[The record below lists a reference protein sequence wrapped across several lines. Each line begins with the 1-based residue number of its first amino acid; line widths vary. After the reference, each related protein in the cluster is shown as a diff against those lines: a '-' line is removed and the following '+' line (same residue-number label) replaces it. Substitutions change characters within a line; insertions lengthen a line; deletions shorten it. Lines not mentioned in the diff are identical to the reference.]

1 MWVFI
6 FKVHCGFDM
15 EFYIV
20 LLILCLIPVAYSET
34 DPNDLKILMDFK
46 NGLEN
51 PELLK
56 WPDHGD
62 DDPCGSKWQYVFC
75 SGDRVTQLQ
84 AKNLGL
90 KGPLPQNFNQL
101 EKLYNLGLQ
110 GNQLN
115 GKLPSFSGLSD
126 LEKLF
131 LDKNEFDTI
140 PSDFFD
146 GLTSI
151 QILALDSNPFNK
163 TTGWSLPDSLA
174 NSVLLQTLSLMDCNL
189 VGPLPDYLGKLPALT
204 DLKLSYNRLSG
215 EIPASFGQSLM
226 QILWLNN
233 QDGGTGGM
241 TGPIDVVAK
250 MVNLNQLWLHG
261 NQFTGTVPEDIG
273 ALSSLKQLNLN
284 KNQLVGLI
292 PHSLANME
300 LDLLDLNNNLLMG
313 AIPQVKAGKV
323 SYDSNLFCQSKPG
336 VACSSDVNVLLD
348 FLSRLNYP
356 LNLVS
361 KWSGNNPC
369 QGPWFGLNCDSNS
382 KVSMLNLPRSNLS
395 GTLSPQIANLDS
407 LKQIRLGENRING
420 TIPMNFTEMK
430 SLTSLDLSNN
440 NIGPPL
446 PEFGHGVKLVID
458 GNPLLDRSP
467 SPRMS
472 PPSPSPP
479 PTGSQSPPRSG
490 SSGSGKPSSPKNAP
504 PGTSVQVSTQPKSSR
519 RSKLLIIAGIAVA
532 VVLVLILVLLSCY
545 CCKKKKGTLEASSSI
560 VVHPRDP
567 SDPEN
572 MVKVAVSSNTTGTL
586 STQTGASSGSYNS
599 GTTESSHVVQSGNLV
614 ISVQVL
620 RKVTD
625 NFAPHNE
632 LGRGGFGTVYKGE
645 LDDGTKIAV
654 KRMETGVMIGK
665 GLDEFQAE
673 IGVLSKVRHRHLVS
687 LLGHSVEGNERLLV
701 YEYMPHGA
709 LSRHLFHWKRLEL
722 EPLTLMQRLIIAL
735 DVARGMEYLHSLALQ
750 TFIHRDL
757 KSSNILLDDY
767 FRAKVSDFGL
777 VKLAPNGEKSVATKL
792 AGTFGYLA
800 PEYAVM
806 GKITTKVDVFSYG
819 VVLMELLT
827 GMTALAEERPEES
840 RYLADWFCRI
850 KSSKERLKDGLD
862 PTLEANEETFKTI
875 SVVAELAGHCSSR
888 EPLHRPDMC
897 HVVNVLAPLVEKWI
911 PIDDETKTFS
921 GIDYNVP
928 LAEMLRDWQKA
939 ENGNMSSSGS
949 GPNLEDSKGSIPARP
964 PGFAESFTSADG
976 R

>member
-1 MWVFI
+1 
-6 FKVHCGFDM
+6 M

-20 LLILCLIPVAYSET
+20 LLILCLIPVAYSDT

-46 NGLEN
+46 DGLEN

-62 DDPCGSKWQYVFC
+62 NDPCGSNWQYVFC
-75 SGDRVTQLQ
+75 SGGRVTQLQ

-101 EKLYNLGLQ
+101 EKLSNLGLQ
-110 GNQLN
+110 GNQFN

-189 VGPLPDYLGKLPALT
+189 VGPLPDYLGKLPALSV
-204 DLKLSYNRLSG
+204 LKLSYNRLSG

-261 NQFTGTVPEDIG
+261 NQFTGTIPDGIG

-284 KNQLVGLI
+284 KNQLVGFI
-292 PHSLANME
+292 PQSLANME

-313 AIPQVKAGKV
+313 AIPPFKAGKV

-369 QGPWFGLNCDSNS
+369 QGPWFGLSCDSNS

-395 GTLSPQIANLDS
+395 GTLSPLIANFDS

-446 PEFGHGVKLVID
+446 PEFGRGVKLVID
-458 GNPLLDRSP
+458 GNPLLDGSP
-467 SPRMS
+467 SPRIS
-472 PPSPSPP
+472 PPSPP

-490 SSGSGKPSSPKNAP
+490 SSPKNTPPTGSQSPPSSGQPSSPKNTP

-519 RSKLLIIAGIAVA
+519 RLKLLIIAGIAVA
-532 VVLVLILVLLSCY
+532 VVLVLILVLLSFY

-572 MVKVAVSSNTTGTL
+572 MIKVAVSSNTTGTL
-586 STQTGASSGSYNS
+586 STQTVASSGSYNS

-620 RKVTD
+620 RKVR
-625 NFAPHNE
+625 F
-632 LGRGGFGTVYKGE
+632 L
-645 LDDGTKIAV
+645 
-654 KRMETGVMIGK
+654 
-665 GLDEFQAE
+665 
-673 IGVLSKVRHRHLVS
+673 HL
-687 LLGHSVEGNERLLV
+687 RT
-701 YEYMPHGA
+701 
-709 LSRHLFHWKRLEL
+709 F
-722 EPLTLMQRLIIAL
+722 I
-735 DVARGMEYLHSLALQ
+735 SLA
-750 TFIHRDL
+750 FCI
-757 KSSNILLDDY
+757 
-767 FRAKVSDFGL
+767 
-777 VKLAPNGEKSVATKL
+777 
-792 AGTFGYLA
+792 
-800 PEYAVM
+800 VM
-806 GKITTKVDVFSYG
+806 GKITTKVDVFSFG

-827 GMTALAEERPEES
+827 GMTALGEERPEET

-850 KSSKERLKDGLD
+850 KSSKERLMDGLD
-862 PTLEANEETFKTI
+862 PTLEANEETFKSI
-875 SVVAELAGHCSSR
+875 SVVAELAGHCTSR

-939 ENGNMSSSGS
+939 ENGNMSRS